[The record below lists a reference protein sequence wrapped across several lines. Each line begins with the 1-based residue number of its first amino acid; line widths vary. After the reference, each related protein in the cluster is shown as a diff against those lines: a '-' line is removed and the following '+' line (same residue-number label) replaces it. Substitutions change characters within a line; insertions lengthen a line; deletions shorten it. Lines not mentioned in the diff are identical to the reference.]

1 MGEKR
6 ERELDLENQKLFETT
21 IIQDKAL
28 NMMAEL
34 LSKRDVDK
42 DICKKAENCYY
53 NLTLDAKHCIT
64 CIKETILKEAQNY
77 DNCE

>member
-21 IIQDKAL
+21 IVQDKAL

-34 LSKRDVDK
+34 LSKKDVDK
-42 DICKKAENCYY
+42 EICKKAENCYY
-53 NLTLDAKHCIT
+53 NLTLDAKHCKN
-64 CIKETILKEAQNY
+64 CIKEIFLKEAVKY
-77 DNCE
+77 DNC